1 MKYKNLLKGIP
12 WRFGPNWPGKRCEA
26 KQKKGHHVKDQQ
38 NYLLVG
44 VDFTEVQAQDL
55 AQKPV
60 LLASQLLKLNMV
72 ALQKFTKQKLK
83 PKPKLNEKYGKNLK
97 K

>member
-1 MKYKNLLKGIP
+1 MVLVGQAKDV
-12 WRFGPNWPGKRCEA
+12 
-26 KQKKGHHVKDQQ
+26 KQKQEKGHHVKDQQ

-44 VDFTEVQAQDL
+44 VDFTEVQVQDL

-72 ALQKFTKQKLK
+72 ALQKLKKQKLK
-83 PKPKLNEKYGKNLK
+83 PEPKLDEKYGKNLK